1 MPVGTRLIL
10 CDAQE
15 DNIRRTTP
23 GHGSERLK
31 RWHDGNFEYVG
42 IMIGCASRDAL
53 SIDAYSEV
61 PQLPKENL
69 TTLHFRDQD
78 LIIWA
83 LLLGA

>member
-1 MPVGTRLIL
+1 MHKKTIYDG
-10 CDAQE
+10 Q
-15 DNIRRTTP
+15 RR
-23 GHGSERLK
+23 GMEASGSSERLK

-69 TTLHFRDQD
+69 TTLHSRDQD